1 MDVTVQQRQTVKEW
15 LAAGASL
22 SDVQKNLK
30 TEFGITLTYM
40 DVRLLVLEIGAEVKD
55 KPEPKPKPQPPAP
68 AAAATETDPYAEE
81 FEDPVIEKIPKEEI
95 AEDTPAPQ
103 DTAGSQVTMTL
114 DRLVVPGAMVSG
126 DVTFSDGVKARW
138 LIDQYGR
145 FGLEPEKPGYRP
157 ASADLQ
163 AFQVQLRLELQR
175 NGYA

>member
-1 MDVTVQQRQTVKEW
+1 MEVTVQQRQAVKEW

-22 SDVQKNLK
+22 SDVQRNLK

-55 KPEPKPKPQPPAP
+55 KPEPKPKPQPPQPAP
-68 AAAATETDPYAEE
+68 AAKEADPYAEE
-81 FEDPVIEKIPKEEI
+81 FEEPEIEKLPKEE
-95 AEDTPAPQ
+95 AAQ
-103 DTAGSQVTMTL
+103 DAAGSKVTMTL

-157 ASADLQ
+157 ANADLQ